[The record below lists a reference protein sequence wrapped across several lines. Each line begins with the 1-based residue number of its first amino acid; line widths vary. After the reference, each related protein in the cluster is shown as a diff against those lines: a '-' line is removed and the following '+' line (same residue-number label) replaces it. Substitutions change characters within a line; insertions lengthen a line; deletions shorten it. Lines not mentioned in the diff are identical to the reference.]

1 LIAWLFPAPDIP
13 VTMMNSIS
21 VYCREFTVHRGG
33 EAMLQETSVTSR
45 LRPVRKICMVEA
57 PREGER
63 KEKSEKASIF
73 GAGWKK
79 GS

>member
-1 LIAWLFPAPDIP
+1 
-13 VTMMNSIS
+13 
-21 VYCREFTVHRGG
+21 
-33 EAMLQETSVTSR
+33 LQETAYRRRASVTSR

>member
-1 LIAWLFPAPDIP
+1 
-13 VTMMNSIS
+13 
-21 VYCREFTVHRGG
+21 
-33 EAMLQETSVTSR
+33 MLQETSVTSR